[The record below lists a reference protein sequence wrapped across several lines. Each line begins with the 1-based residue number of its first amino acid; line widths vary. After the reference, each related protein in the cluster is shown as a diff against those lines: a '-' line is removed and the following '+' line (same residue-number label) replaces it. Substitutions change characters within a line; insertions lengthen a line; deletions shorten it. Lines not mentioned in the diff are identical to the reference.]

1 MWLRFILKDKETR
14 LLWKINRNNFV
25 FLLYYH

>member
-1 MWLRFILKDKETR
+1 MAAFYLKDKETR